1 VVAGPA
7 AGLLVPPHELL
18 ALAPGPAP
26 GVGRGAVVEDPPVG
40 GPGPAP
46 VRGDLALLRAGAAAP
61 GLVDPVRVDAGV
73 DPAAAAGGAVVLH
86 LREGVQRAAGPLPG
100 EVAAV
105 DLGEHRLGVRL
116 PALVDRV
123 VPGEVEDRAVPRVG
137 RAAELLADAAPELV
151 HELEVAAGVVRRFHG
166 LIAPLHHPLGLGEGA
181 GLLGMV

>member
-1 VVAGPA
+1 LHGERVGAREGRGPALGGVPRIIGALGHREVGDVLAGPA

-46 VRGDLALLRAGAAAP
+46 VRGGLALLRAGAAAP

-86 LREGVQRAAGPLPG
+86 LREGVQRAAGPLP
-100 EVAAV
+100 
-105 DLGEHRLGVRL
+105 
-116 PALVDRV
+116 
-123 VPGEVEDRAVPRVG
+123 
-137 RAAELLADAAPELV
+137 
-151 HELEVAAGVVRRFHG
+151 
-166 LIAPLHHPLGLGEGA
+166 
-181 GLLGMV
+181 